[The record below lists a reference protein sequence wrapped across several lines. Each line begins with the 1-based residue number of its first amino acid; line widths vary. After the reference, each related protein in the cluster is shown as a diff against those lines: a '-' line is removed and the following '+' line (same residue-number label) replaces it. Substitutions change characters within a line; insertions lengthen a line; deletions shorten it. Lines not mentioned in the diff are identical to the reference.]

1 MSSSR
6 PFAGRRGTLPT
17 IEPQSESNIMSTNP
31 VGLAD
36 GTFGVARLT
45 DGARTF
51 AAVVRPDGSVA
62 DASQHYVDTHD
73 LFSDWDTA
81 FPVLEKLAES
91 AAKTGE
97 YPDYRPLPP
106 LAHPNLMGA
115 GQNFKTHTAQMLTKN
130 AFNQHKRHE
139 GESDEDFYARNL
151 ELMEERSRTGVPFFW
166 TGLHSSLAGA
176 TDDLV
181 LPVIGE
187 QPDWEL
193 ELCVV
198 MGNARRFVR
207 PDEAD
212 ETIAGYM
219 IMNDVGT
226 VDIFRRT
233 DIHFGF
239 DWISKHQPTFKIAG
253 PFVVPRQF
261 VDIAHIQIQL
271 DLNGERMQDWPAAD
285 MIFSPQQFVTYASER
300 VNLLPGDHIFLG
312 SAPGNGAHHNR
323 FLRPGDVID
332 ATLTGLGRQHNTCV
346 AEEIG
351 DRTPVYPSFP
361 DN

>member
-1 MSSSR
+1 MSD
-6 PFAGRRGTLPT
+6 
-17 IEPQSESNIMSTNP
+17 NP
-31 VGLAD
+31 VGLAE
-36 GTFGVARLT
+36 GTFGVARLQ
-45 DGARTF
+45 DKKQEF
-51 AAVVRPDGSVA
+51 AAIVRADGTVLDVS
-62 DASQHYVDTHD
+62 DHYSDTHA
-73 LFSDWDTA
+73 LFADWNAA
-81 FPVLEKLAES
+81 FPRLFDLAGS
-91 AAKTGE
+91 RAVTGE
-97 YPDYRPLPP
+97 YVNYRPLPP

-130 AFNQHKRHE
+130 KFNQHKRLA

-198 MGNARRFVR
+198 MGQTKRFVQ

-212 ETIAGYM
+212 STIAGYM

-226 VDIFRRT
+226 PDNFRRT

-239 DWISKHQPTFKIAG
+239 DWVGKHQPTFKIAG
-253 PFVVPRQF
+253 PFVVPKEF
-261 VDIAHIQIQL
+261 VDPTKVQIQL
-271 DLNGERMQDWPAAD
+271 DLNTKRMQDWPAGD
-285 MIFSPQQFVTYASER
+285 MIFSPQQFVSYASER
-300 VNLLPGDHIFLG
+300 VNLMPGDHIFLG

-323 FLRPGDVID
+323 FLQPGDIIE
-332 ATLTGLGRQHNTCV
+332 ANLTGLGRQSNRCV
-346 AEEIG
+346 PEETHG
-351 DRTPVYPSFP
+351 RTPVYPSFP
-361 DN
+361 SE

>member
-1 MSSSR
+1 MASS
-6 PFAGRRGTLPT
+6 
-17 IEPQSESNIMSTNP
+17 E
-31 VGLAD
+31 VGLAE
-36 GTFGVARLT
+36 GTFGIARLAG
-45 DGARTF
+45 DSGAF
-51 AAVVRPDGSVA
+51 AAIVRADGSVL
-62 DASQHYVDTHD
+62 DVSSHYRDTHD
-73 LFSDWDTA
+73 LFADWDTA
-81 FPVLEKLAES
+81 FPLLARLAES
-91 AAKTGE
+91 SAKTGE
-97 YPDYRPLPP
+97 YPSYRPLPP

-130 AFNQHKRHE
+130 AFNQHKRIA

-198 MGNARRFVR
+198 MGHTRRFIR

-212 ETIAGYM
+212 DAIAGYM
-219 IMNDVGT
+219 IMNDIGT

-253 PFVVPRQF
+253 PFVVPKQF
-261 VDIAHIQIQL
+261 VDVSQVQIQL
-271 DLNGERMQDWPAAD
+271 DLNGRRMQDWPASD
-285 MIFSPQQFVTYASER
+285 MIFGPEQFVAYASER
-300 VNLLPGDHIFLG
+300 VNLMPGDHIFLG

-332 ATLTGLGRQHNTCV
+332 ATLTGLGHQRNLCV
-346 AEEIG
+346 AEEAAG
-351 DRTPVYPSFP
+351 RTPVYPSFP
-361 DN
+361 NQ